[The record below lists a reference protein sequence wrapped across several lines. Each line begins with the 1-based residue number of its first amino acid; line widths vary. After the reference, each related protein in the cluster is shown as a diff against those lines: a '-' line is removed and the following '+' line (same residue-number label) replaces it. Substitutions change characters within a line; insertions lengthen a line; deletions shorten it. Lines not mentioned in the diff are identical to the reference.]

1 MANNDFHCLLRN
13 EPTRSPPSFEA
24 FFFSKTVIFWS
35 GAAEHDT
42 HLDEPSLLL
51 LPPPPPPPLRI
62 TAISAF
68 CSQRSN
74 HTAPSRR
81 QLPLTSLTRR
91 RSRLCVSPRR
101 WLQVIA
107 DLEEEKRRHAEDTAE
122 GDDVTYILEKEKE
135 RLQQQ
140 VGADE

>member
-1 MANNDFHCLLRN
+1 MISAASCETSRHEALRHL
-13 EPTRSPPSFEA
+13 RL
-24 FFFSKTVIFWS
+24 FFKTVIFWS

-51 LPPPPPPPLRI
+51 PLRI

-68 CSQRSN
+68 SSQRSN
-74 HTAPSRR
+74 HTSPSRR
-81 QLPLTSLTRR
+81 QLPLTWQHSELTRR
-91 RSRLCVSPRR
+91 RSRLCVSPRWR
-101 WLQVIA
+101 LQVIA